1 LLLRSDQAA
10 AAIFPINIGIIN
22 IIEFNIIIEF
32 NKTTRFRIEMK
43 SLKLSVAVLMLAG
56 MLGSA
61 LVTEAYPPFVKKA
74 EKYGAK
80 NCLFC
85 HTQASGGEGWNK
97 RGDWLIAEKDKRKA
111 DAIDV
116 TWLEEYKEEEGEKKP
131 Q

>member
-1 LLLRSDQAA
+1 
-10 AAIFPINIGIIN
+10 
-22 IIEFNIIIEF
+22 
-32 NKTTRFRIEMK
+32 MK
-43 SLKLSVAVLMLAG
+43 SLKLAIAVLTLAG
-56 MLGSA
+56 IAGSS

-85 HTQASGGEGWNK
+85 HKQPSGGEGWNK

-116 TWLEEYKEEEGEKKP
+116 TWLDDYKEEGEGEGEKKP